1 MKVLLLADAG
11 SGHTEKWAIG
21 LASRGVEVG
30 IFSFNRAKTDWFKT
44 HDKIQLL
51 FQPEVQITGKKLTE
65 KLRYFSYL
73 KKLKAS
79 IASFD
84 PDILHAHYAS
94 SYGLMGALS
103 GFKRFM
109 VSVWGTDVYSFPREG
124 LIKKWLLKYVL
135 KKADEI
141 CSTSADMA
149 RETAQYTSKLVRVIP
164 FGIDVIRFQKHTSAT
179 NELLVFGTVK
189 ALEDVYGIDRLILV
203 FSEYAKSTTQNAELW
218 IYGSGSRERKLRELA
233 EHMGVSSKVKFR
245 GFVSGKELID
255 AYEHLDVFM
264 ALSRSESFG
273 VAILEASSMELP
285 VIASNVG
292 GLKEVVS
299 DGSTGFLVGGNDQG
313 LILQRMTEL
322 AENVSLRKKI
332 GANGRSWVLEKYD
345 FQVNLTQQIE
355 VYRELMERG

>member
-30 IFSFNRAKTDWFKT
+30 IFSFNRAKTDWYKT
-44 HDKIQLL
+44 DDKIQLL
-51 FQPEVQITGKKLTE
+51 FQPEVQITGRKLTE

-73 KKLKAS
+73 KKLKAA
-79 IASFD
+79 IASFN

-103 GFKRFM
+103 GFRRFM

-124 LIKKWLLKYVL
+124 LIKKWLLKHVL

-149 RETAQYTSKLVRVIP
+149 RETAQYASKLVRVIP
-164 FGIDVIRFQKHTSAT
+164 FGVDVNRFQKQTSET
-179 NELLVFGTVK
+179 NDVFVFGTVK

-218 IYGSGSRERKLRELA
+218 IYGSGSRERRLRDLA
-233 EHMGVSSKVKFR
+233 DHLEVSSKVKFQ

-299 DGSTGFLVGGNDQG
+299 DGTTGFLVGGDDRE
-313 LILQRMTEL
+313 LIQQRMTEL
-322 AENVSLRKKI
+322 AENESLRKKM
-332 GANGRSWVLEKYD
+332 GVNGRSWVLEKYD

-355 VYRELMERG
+355 VYRELIERR